1 MPNQSTVRFGFL
13 RTLSNEHSDG
23 SDFISQYFFIG
34 NFEKTEEDRKFP
46 IRVALH
52 PESEESRVV
61 ASETGFGEAS
71 RASAQPAS
79 SPATGWVKHWNK
91 ES

>member
-1 MPNQSTVRFGFL
+1 MSQNLFVM
-13 RTLSNEHSDG
+13 G
-23 SDFISQYFFIG
+23 SQQKG
-34 NFEKTEEDRKFP
+34 VKRKFP

-52 PESEESRVV
+52 PESEESRLV
-61 ASETGFGEAS
+61 ASETGFGEAT
-71 RASAQPAS
+71 RASAQPAP

>member
-1 MPNQSTVRFGFL
+1 MVLSGL
-13 RTLSNEHSDG
+13 AKTLSKEHSEG
-23 SDFISQYFFIG
+23 SDFINQ
-34 NFEKTEEDRKFP
+34 NFLVMGYRCKDIRKDKKKTFP
-46 IRVALH
+46 IGVALH

-61 ASETGFGEAS
+61 ASEAGFGEAT
-71 RASAQPAS
+71 RASAQPAP